1 MSEKNRIV
9 LIKSHVHAKTRKTN
23 HRPPPFSRR
32 RRRRPCLNWRYV
44 LLSPR
49 LRWGMI
55 RRRIWR
61 RRINLWWCRFGHSRR
76 GLEHLTPDDRDR
88 PRTAEDRTAAVLRE
102 QFRLRTAGSV
112 DPGQLAQVARWH
124 SKYVN
129 SVNSVAVLR
138 APLTSRI
145 LRRFFCRPDRDCARR
160 AGMEDA
166 QVARAIGS
174 LTAAQSVPSPRP
186 SPLSSPR
193 A

>member
-1 MSEKNRIV
+1 MITST
-9 LIKSHVHAKTRKTN
+9 SFSPT
-23 HRPPPFSRR
+23 PPPPPLSELEVC
-32 RRRRPCLNWRYV
+32 PSV
-44 LLSPR
+44 SEVIDLLLFPDAAAAALSELEVCPSVSEVAV
-49 LRWGMI
+49 GNDPAENMAAKN
-55 RRRIWR
+55 
-61 RRINLWWCRFGHSRR
+61 NLWWCRFRECLNRHHHKLILRR
-76 GLEHLTPDDRDR
+76 HILRR
-88 PRTAEDRTAAVLRE
+88 AEDRTAAVLRE

-129 SVNSVAVLR
+129 LVDSVAVLR

-174 LTAAQSVPSPRP
+174 LTAA
-186 SPLSSPR
+186 
-193 A
+193 

>member
-1 MSEKNRIV
+1 
-9 LIKSHVHAKTRKTN
+9 
-23 HRPPPFSRR
+23 
-32 RRRRPCLNWRYV
+32 
-44 LLSPR
+44 
-49 LRWGMI
+49 MI

-124 SKYVN
+124 SK
-129 SVNSVAVLR
+129 
-138 APLTSRI
+138 
-145 LRRFFCRPDRDCARR
+145 PDRDCARR